1 MEAQLVVNPK
11 LIEFKTFETEDKAKE
26 FVSIYEGFQLGA
38 ITHGKKI
45 YVALPSVVS
54 KATEEAIKKVTDKLK
69 LNVPLGFEYAIEKTW
84 YGCH

>member
-11 LIEFKTFETEDKAKE
+11 LIEFKTFETEDEAKE
-26 FVSIYEGFQLGA
+26 FVSTHTGSQLSA
-38 ITHGKKI
+38 ITHSKKI

-54 KATEEAIKKVTDKLK
+54 IATENAIKKVTEKLK
-69 LNVPLGFEYAIEKTW
+69 LNVPLGFEYSVEKTW